1 MGIILVYDCTDEASF
16 NNVRNWIKQIET
28 HASKDVVK
36 ALVGNKCDKPE
47 EEKVVST
54 EKGQALADEFG
65 LRFFEASAKS
75 GLNINE
81 IF

>member
-1 MGIILVYDCTDEASF
+1 MGIILVYDCTDEQSF

-36 ALVGNKCDKPE
+36 ALVGNKCDKE
-47 EEKVVST
+47 DEKVVTT
-54 EKGQALADEFG
+54 EMGQQLAEEFG
-65 LRFFEASAKS
+65 LRFWEASAKS
-75 GLNINE
+75 GLNISE